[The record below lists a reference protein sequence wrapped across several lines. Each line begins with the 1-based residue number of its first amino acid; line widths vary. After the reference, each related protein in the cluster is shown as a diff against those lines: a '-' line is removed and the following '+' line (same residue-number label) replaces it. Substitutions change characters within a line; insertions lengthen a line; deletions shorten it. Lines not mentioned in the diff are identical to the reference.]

1 MSENIVSSFTYPIQ
15 HVCCIKKNAG
25 RKRLALVESLHK
37 SKKGICDLGILSIK
51 PLKHAISDF
60 YPLFSP
66 LFKKPL
72 EV

>member
-1 MSENIVSSFTYPIQ
+1 MCV
-15 HVCCIKKNAG
+15 VLKKNAG
-25 RKRLALVESLHK
+25 RKRLALVDSLHL